1 MPTTIDIRDFS
12 SPVKDEYGEMIWWS
26 KGGINPYWSKDYNPN
41 KDSRNRFLMN
51 GSLKYKFTDWLDAE
65 IKAGSDMY
73 FTEGEEKLYAGSPT
87 NNDNLHL
94 SNDAA
99 YTKAYFRKQ
108 KDTYHNRCA

>member
-12 SPVKDEYGEMIWWS
+12 SPVKDEFGEMIWWS

-73 FTEGEEKLYAGSPT
+73 FTEGEVENSCKGSII
-87 NNDNLHL
+87 
-94 SNDAA
+94 
-99 YTKAYFRKQ
+99 
-108 KDTYHNRCA
+108 